1 MDFFTDDT
9 NVWVGQNLGH
19 DVLTLSH
26 IHSIEASGKEFFK
39 NTHLS
44 IWLCWVLV
52 VVLGIS
58 SFGMLDVVP

>member
-26 IHSIEASGKEFFK
+26 YSKIILLFTALKLQAKEFLK
-39 NTHLS
+39 TL
-44 IWLCWVLV
+44 IYL
-52 VVLGIS
+52 
-58 SFGMLDVVP
+58 FGCAGR